1 MYPNIVLNF
10 KVKRKMHSKHT
21 QQAVDTSHQLYGYV
35 GQRMNEMDKWI

>member
-21 QQAVDTSHQLYGYV
+21 PKVFDTAHRLYGYV
-35 GQRMNEMDKWI
+35 GQKMNEPDK